1 MAGAFSSESLPRT
14 RSGVETGS
22 RQENASNQESRTPFR
37 FYRNGKGDRAEMAT
51 PLIRLAVGLLQGVA
65 LLMLYQASEQRTWPA
80 TDGFV
85 FAPLVAI
92 ATFVPLIVISAL
104 GHLWLRA
111 LVAWAVVATLLCAG
125 LAVYDIFRDPILVAA
140 AGTVR
145 VVPSWV
151 MWWSLAAILFI
162 IHILTISG
170 EADRKLIASYP
181 THFDIAWKHGVQF
194 VLALG
199 FVGLLWGL
207 LFLGAELFR
216 LIRIE
221 FLDELLK
228 QTTFSIPVT
237 ALTFSYAIH
246 VTDVRASIVQG
257 ARTLALIL
265 MSWLLPLMAL
275 LGAAFVVALLFT
287 GLAPLWSTRHAA
299 GILFGAAAALIFL
312 VNAAYQDGR
321 AETRAAAILRYA
333 CRLAAFVLVP
343 LVALAA
349 YGVMLRIAQHG
360 WTPDRINALA
370 CVIVAA
376 CYAVGYFVAALR
388 PTTSMAWIEP
398 TNIFTSRVIVGV
410 LLALATPVA
419 DPARISVADQLS
431 RLQAGTVTPAAFDF
445 GFLRFGA
452 GRYGTHALE
461 QLAAETEGPLAS
473 VIAERAKEALHAK
486 SAWEL
491 ARAALQPTTTP
502 APTTPAPTT
511 PAERRLHITV
521 ISPNG
526 ATLPEDFV
534 QQDWNAF
541 LLRWKLPNCLVTDAR
556 CEAILTDLDGD
567 GQPEILLFSLP
578 FGSAAAFK
586 KGHVDGT
593 WTYFGTVANATCP
606 GVRDAIHAGHFET
619 IQSVLKE
626 FTANGQ
632 RLFIS
637 TDCAQAR

>member
-1 MAGAFSSESLPRT
+1 
-14 RSGVETGS
+14 
-22 RQENASNQESRTPFR
+22 
-37 FYRNGKGDRAEMAT
+37 MAT
-51 PLIRLAVGLLQGVA
+51 PLIRLAIGLLQGLA
-65 LLMLYQASEQRTWPA
+65 LLMLYQASEQKTWPA

-104 GHLWLRA
+104 GHLRLRT
-111 LVAWAVVATLLCAG
+111 LVAWVVVATLLCAA
-125 LAVYDIFRDPILVAA
+125 LAVYDIFRDPIFVAK
-140 AGTVR
+140 AGPEPR
-145 VVPSWV
+145 VLPSSD

-181 THFDIAWKHGVQF
+181 THFEVAWKHGVQF
-194 VLALG
+194 VLALC

-207 LFLGAELFR
+207 LGLGAELFS
-216 LIRIE
+216 LIGIK
-221 FLDELLK
+221 FLVELLK
-228 QTTFSIPVT
+228 RTTFSIPVT
-237 ALTFSYAIH
+237 ALAFSYAIH

-287 GLAPLWSTRHAA
+287 GLAPLWSTRHATC
-299 GILFGAAAALIFL
+299 ILLVAAAQLIFL

-333 CRLAAFVLVP
+333 SRLAAFVLVP

-349 YGVMLRIAQHG
+349 YGVMLRIVQYG
-360 WTPDRINALA
+360 WTPERIGALA
-370 CVIVAA
+370 CVVVAA
-376 CYAVGYFVAALR
+376 CYALGYFFAALR
-388 PTTSMAWIEP
+388 LTGAMAWLEP
-398 TNIFTSRVIVGV
+398 TNIFTSLVIVGV
-410 LLALATPVA
+410 LLVLATPVA

-431 RLQAGTVTPAAFDF
+431 RLQAGTVKPEDFDF
-445 GFLRFGA
+445 GFLRFRA

-461 QLAAETEGPLAS
+461 QLAARTEGPQAS
-473 VIAERAKEALHAK
+473 VITARANRALHAK
-486 SAWEL
+486 SDWEI
-491 ARAALQPTTTP
+491 RQLQLLPQ
-502 APTTPAPTT
+502 PTT

-541 LLRWKLPNCLVTDAR
+541 QPLSRLPKCLYSNFQ

-567 GQPEILLFSLP
+567 GQPEVLLFSP
-578 FGSAAAFK
+578 NFAADAFVAADAFK
-586 KGHVDGT
+586 KRLADDT
-593 WTYFGTVANATCP
+593 WTHLGIVVNADCP
-606 GVRDAIHAGHFET
+606 GVRDALRAGQFET
-619 IQSVLKE
+619 AQPALKE
-626 FTANGQ
+626 IAAKGK
-632 RLFIS
+632 RLYIR
-637 TDCAQAR
+637 TDRASDC

>member
-22 RQENASNQESRTPFR
+22 RQENASNQESGASVR
-37 FYRNGKGDRAEMAT
+37 FYRNGNGSGVGITT
-51 PLIRLAVGLLQGVA
+51 PLIRLAIGLLQGAA
-65 LLMLYQASEQRTWPA
+65 LLTLYQASEQKTWPA

-85 FAPLVAI
+85 FAPLVAV

-104 GHLWLRA
+104 GHLRLRT

-194 VLALG
+194 VLAG
-199 FVGLLWGL
+199 CFVGLLWGL

-221 FLDELLK
+221 FLAELLK
-228 QTTFSIPVT
+228 RTTFSIPVT
-237 ALTFSYAIH
+237 ALAFSYAIH

-257 ARTLALIL
+257 ARTLVLIL

-275 LGAAFVVALLFT
+275 LGAAFVVALVFT

-321 AETRAAAILRYA
+321 
-333 CRLAAFVLVP
+333 
-343 LVALAA
+343 
-349 YGVMLRIAQHG
+349 
-360 WTPDRINALA
+360 
-370 CVIVAA
+370 
-376 CYAVGYFVAALR
+376 
-388 PTTSMAWIEP
+388 
-398 TNIFTSRVIVGV
+398 
-410 LLALATPVA
+410 
-419 DPARISVADQLS
+419 
-431 RLQAGTVTPAAFDF
+431 
-445 GFLRFGA
+445 
-452 GRYGTHALE
+452 E

-486 SAWEL
+486 SAWE
-491 ARAALQPTTTP
+491 TTL
-502 APTTPAPTT
+502 
-511 PAERRLHITV
+511 AERRLHITV

-586 KGHVDGT
+586 KGHADGT

-637 TDCAQAR
+637 TDCAVAR

>member
-22 RQENASNQESRTPFR
+22 RQENASNQESRAS
-37 FYRNGKGDRAEMAT
+37 RAGIAT

-65 LLMLYQASEQRTWPA
+65 LLLLYQASEQKTWPA

-92 ATFVPLIVISAL
+92 ATFVPLVVISAL
-104 GHLWLRA
+104 GHLRLRT
-111 LVAWAVVATLLCAG
+111 LVAWAVVATLLCTG
-125 LAVYDIFRDPILVAA
+125 LAVYDIFRDPIFVAA
-140 AGTVR
+140 AGPEPR
-145 VVPSWV
+145 VLPSSV
-151 MWWSLAAILFI
+151 MWLSLAAVLFI

-181 THFDIAWKHGVQF
+181 THFDVAWKHGVQF
-194 VLALG
+194 VLAVC

-221 FLDELLK
+221 FLAELLK
-228 QTTFSIPVT
+228 RTTFSIPVT
-237 ALTFSYAIH
+237 ALAFSYAIH
-246 VTDVRASIVQG
+246 VTDLRANIVQG
-257 ARTLALIL
+257 ARTLVLIL

-287 GLAPLWSTRHAA
+287 GLAPLWSTRHAT
-299 GILFGAAAALIFL
+299 GILLVAAAQLIFL

-333 CRLAAFVLVP
+333 SRLAAFVLVP

-349 YGVMLRIAQHG
+349 YGVMLRIVQYG
-360 WTPDRINALA
+360 WTPERISALA
-370 CVIVAA
+370 CVVGAS
-376 CYAVGYFVAALR
+376 CYAVGYFFAALR
-388 PTTSMAWIEP
+388 PTASMAWLEP
-398 TNIFTSRVIVGV
+398 TNIFTSLVIVGV
-410 LLALATPVA
+410 LLVLGTPVA

-431 RLQAGTVTPAAFDF
+431 RLQAGTVKPEDFDF
-445 GFLRFGA
+445 GFLRFRA

-461 QLAAETEGPLAS
+461 QLAAQTEGPQAS
-473 VIAERAKEALHAK
+473 VIAARANHALHAK
-486 SAWEL
+486 SAWEIGH
-491 ARAALQPTTTP
+491 P
-502 APTTPAPTT
+502 APQPT

-541 LLRWKLPNCLVTDAR
+541 QPRFRLPNCLYSDSQ
-556 CEAILTDLDGD
+556 CDAILIDLDGD
-567 GQPEILLFSLP
+567 GQPELLLFNNP
-578 FGSAAAFK
+578 PVGGTAAFK
-586 KGHVDGT
+586 RGLTDGT
-593 WTYFGTVANATCP
+593 WTFLGAVANANCP
-606 GVRDAIHAGHFET
+606 GVRDALHAGRFET
-619 IQSVLKE
+619 AQPALKE
-626 FTANGQ
+626 IAAYGK

-637 TDCAQAR
+637 TDCAPAW

>member
-22 RQENASNQESRTPFR
+22 RQENASNQESGASVR
-37 FYRNGKGDRAEMAT
+37 FYRNGNGSGVGITT
-51 PLIRLAVGLLQGVA
+51 PLIRLAIGLLQGAA
-65 LLMLYQASEQRTWPA
+65 LLTLYQASEQKTWPA

-85 FAPLVAI
+85 FAPLVAV
-92 ATFVPLIVISAL
+92 ATFVPVIVISAL
-104 GHLWLRA
+104 GHLRLRT

-194 VLALG
+194 VLAG
-199 FVGLLWGL
+199 CFVGLLWGL

-221 FLDELLK
+221 FLAELLK
-228 QTTFSIPVT
+228 RTTFSIPVT
-237 ALTFSYAIH
+237 ALAFSYAIH

-257 ARTLALIL
+257 ARTLVLIL

-275 LGAAFVVALLFT
+275 LGAAFVVALVFT

-333 CRLAAFVLVP
+333 CRLAAFMLVP

-349 YGVMLRIAQHG
+349 YGVMLRIAQYG
-360 WTPDRINALA
+360 WTPERISALA
-370 CVIVAA
+370 CVVVAA
-376 CYAVGYFVAALR
+376 CYAVGYFFAALR
-388 PTTSMAWIEP
+388 LTGSMAWLEP
-398 TNIFTSRVIVGV
+398 TNIFTSLVIVGV
-410 LLALATPVA
+410 LLVLATPVA

-431 RLQAGTVTPAAFDF
+431 RLQAGTVKPEDFDF
-445 GFLRFGA
+445 GFLRFRA

-461 QLAAETEGPLAS
+461 QLAAQTEDPQAS
-473 VIAERAKEALHAK
+473 VIAARAKEALHAK
-486 SAWEL
+486 SAWEIGKP
-491 ARAALQPTTTP
+491 ALQP
-502 APTTPAPTT
+502 PTA

-521 ISPNG
+521 VSPNG

-541 LLRWKLPNCLVTDAR
+541 QPRFKLPNCLYSDFQ
-556 CEAILTDLDGD
+556 CDAILADLDGD
-567 GQPEILLFSLP
+567 GQPEILLFNLP
-578 FGSAAAFK
+578 HGGAAAFK
-586 KGHVDGT
+586 KRPADGT
-593 WTYFGTVANATCP
+593 WTYLGIVVNANCP
-606 GVRDAIHAGHFET
+606 GVRDAFRAGQFET
-619 IQSVLKE
+619 AQPALKE
-626 FTANGQ
+626 ITANGQ
-632 RLFIS
+632 RLFVN